1 MAQYRGLVE
10 TLAFVI
16 GILVIVVGLALS
28 IAVHEFG
35 HLIPAKLFKVRVGQ
49 YMIGFGPKIW
59 SKKIRGTE
67 YGFKAIPL
75 GGYISMAGMYPPA
88 PDAKASRRSKNL
100 FRSLVQDAQT
110 DNDET
115 LQDVPEN
122 ERFYNLSVWKKL
134 IIMLGGPVMNLLLA
148 ILLFT
153 LVYSGIGTQAATLT
167 IDSVSSCPAD
177 SVSCTVVPA
186 EKAGFLAG
194 DKILSVDGEPIADF
208 ATFAAVVADS
218 PNKPLRV
225 EVERGGDIKA
235 LTLTPELRAPLEE
248 GGAERGY
255 AGVFPAAEYQ
265 RQPIWAGTEMAYT
278 NTAAV
283 LEMIV
288 QLPAMVSDAAVSTF
302 TGQERNPNGPLSVV
316 GVSIIAGEVA
326 ASDQAPVLDRV
337 VMMLLLLGSLNIA
350 LFAFNLIPL
359 LPLDG
364 GHVVVALWDGVRNV
378 IAKLRG
384 KPKPRPS
391 DALKLMPLTFAVFA
405 LLIVMGAI
413 LIIADL
419 VNPINLLG

>member
-1 MAQYRGLVE
+1 MGLVE

-49 YMIGFGPKIW
+49 YMIGFGPTLW
-59 SKKIRGTE
+59 SKKIGSTE

-88 PDAKASRRSKNL
+88 VGAKPSRSKNL
-100 FRSLVQDAQT
+100 FRTLVQDAQS
-110 DNDET
+110 DNDDS
-115 LQDVPEN
+115 LADVPEN
-122 ERFYNLSVWKKL
+122 ERFYNLAVWKKL

-148 ILLFT
+148 VLLFT
-153 LVYSGIGTQAATLT
+153 LVYSGIGTQASTLT

-194 DKILSVDGEPIADF
+194 DKILRIDSEPVPDF

-225 EVERGGDIKA
+225 EVERDGDIQV
-235 LTLTPELRAPLEE
+235 LTLTPELREPTEV
-248 GGAERGY
+248 GGVERGY
-255 AGVFPAAEYQ
+255 AGVFPVAEYQ
-265 RQPIWAGTEMAYT
+265 RQPIWAGAEMAYT

-288 QLPAMVSDAAVSTF
+288 NLPVMVTDAAVSTI
-302 TGQERNPNGPLSVV
+302 TGQERDPNGPLSVV

-326 ASDQAPVLDRV
+326 ASDQAPILDRL

-391 DALKLMPLTFAVFA
+391 DALKLMPLTFVVFA
-405 LLIVMGAI
+405 LLILVGAI

-419 VNPINLLG
+419 INPINLFG